1 MKKSTILA
9 LAMVLATGLGAGTAR
24 VHVMVDT
31 RSDVTT
37 R

>member
-24 VHVMVDT
+24 VRIMVDT
-31 RSDVTT
+31 RGNVTT